1 MDCSNEPLRIDMEV
15 VVGAG
20 DTANS
25 VSGLQR
31 ESGYCCQCLN
41 LESKIKT
48 IEYTCS
54 SLRQEIEQERNGFK
68 LLEGKFEALRVEK
81 LAVEDELE
89 VLKRRNQKLEEQMCR
104 IENNEENE
112 EEDKVSKLMIEN
124 SVLECKKRKA
134 ENDVEYW
141 KLKCNKLQ
149 LTVAEL
155 DKKLV
160 SEAGDRISTKVL
172 CVLQDTEELHQ
183 VKGLQD
189 ECNNLAQKMNLQEV
203 YKIAKDDE
211 MHNKAGLDANPFFA
225 DGEIGSLQS
234 QGSGKSL
241 AKTPSVHAKIVRG
254 NKALLSES
262 GNNRVN
268 QVRKQLT
275 FEEERGSNKRMAP
288 STPAGVRPAKVVV
301 IDITESDDERT
312 TGPSCTSIIGSDCET
327 PIPLGTPPI
336 PGIAHSV
343 PFGGSGS
350 TLSNIELPS
359 ENISKVTA
367 IEQGEASDMIC
378 HNEEVLYV
386 PAPRR
391 RRASNI
397 IASDS
402 DTDDDDKVPICMLK
416 NRHFFEKSSDDHPRG
431 HSTQTGDSEDE
442 VMKLSS
448 RRRLVKLSQCKGK
461 SGGANEIEEVS
472 DSEGES
478 LGGFIVSSSDI
489 SDDDDIFNSDSAL
502 QSNSSVA
509 EYSVTDSEYISESD
523 SDYGEIISRI
533 RRNKSDKL
541 EWEFEGDM
549 LAAFGKDP
557 ELCMKAVCV
566 LYRQQTSEEKCSKET
581 IFHNQRGFSQW
592 DAFRGST
599 MAEFLTD
606 GDLQGDM
613 KKSVKELQAYDP
625 RGIEL
630 CTTLAT
636 RYSKQLFAIYKN
648 KEDPFFSAS

>member
-1 MDCSNEPLRIDMEV
+1 MDCSNESLRIDMEV

-20 DTANS
+20 DTTNS

-31 ESGYCCQCLN
+31 ESGYCSQCLN

-48 IEYTCS
+48 IECTCS
-54 SLRQEIEQERNGFK
+54 SLRQAIEQERNGFK
-68 LLEGKFEALRVEK
+68 LLEGKFEALRVKK
-81 LAVEDELE
+81 LVVEDELE
-89 VLKRRNQKLEEQMCR
+89 VLKRRNQELEEQMR
-104 IENNEENE
+104 QIENNEENE
-112 EEDKVSKLMIEN
+112 EEGKASQLMNEN
-124 SVLECKKRKA
+124 SVLECEKRKA
-134 ENDVEYW
+134 ESAVEYW
-141 KLKCNKLQ
+141 KSKCNELQ

-172 CVLQDTEELHQ
+172 CGLQDTEELHQ

-203 YKIAKDDE
+203 HKIAKDDE
-211 MHNKAGLDANPFFA
+211 MHNKAGLDANPFSA

-241 AKTPSVHAKIVRG
+241 AKTPSVHANIVGG

-275 FEEERGSNKRMAP
+275 FEEENGSNKRMAP
-288 STPAGVRPAKVVV
+288 STPAGLRPAKVVV

-312 TGPSCTSIIGSDCET
+312 IGPPCNSIIGSDCET
-327 PIPLGTPPI
+327 STPLGKHPI
-336 PGIAHSV
+336 PGIARSV
-343 PFGGSGS
+343 PFCGSGS

-359 ENISKVTA
+359 ENISKMTA
-367 IEQGEASDMIC
+367 IEQGEDSDMVC

-386 PAPRR
+386 PTPNR

-416 NRHFFEKSSDDHPRG
+416 TRHCCEKSSDDHPRG

-448 RRRLVKLSQCKGK
+448 RRRLVKLSQCEGK
-461 SGGANEIEEVS
+461 SGGGNDIEEVS

-489 SDDDDIFNSDSAL
+489 SDDDDISNSDGAL

-509 EYSVTDSEYISESD
+509 KDSVTDSEYISESD

-557 ELCMKAVCV
+557 ELCMKVVCV

-581 IFHNQRGFSQW
+581 IFHNQRGFSQC
-592 DAFRGST
+592 DALRGST

-606 GDLQGDM
+606 GDAQGDM
-613 KKSVKELQAYDP
+613 KKSAKELQAYDP
-625 RGIEL
+625 SGIEL
-630 CTTLAT
+630 CRTLAT

-648 KEDPFFSAS
+648 REDPFFSAP